1 MGTNLTAQV
10 RNIAEVTTAV
20 ARGDLSRKITV
31 DVKGEILQLKN
42 TINTMVDQLNAF
54 AAEVT
59 RVAREVGTEGKL
71 GGQAQVR
78 GVAGTWK
85 DLTDSV
91 NVMAAN
97 LTDQVRGI
105 VKVVTA
111 VANGNLRQKLTVQ
124 AKGEVAAL
132 AETINSMTDTLA
144 TFADQ
149 VTNVAREVGVEGRLG
164 GQANVPGTAGT
175 WEDLTANVNLLA
187 ANLTTQVRAIAEVAT
202 AVTKG
207 DLTRSIQVEARGEVA
222 ELKDNINTM
231 IGNLRVTTERNEEQ
245 DWLKTNLAKF
255 TRMLQG
261 QRDLVTVG
269 EMLLSE
275 LAPLVNAERGTIYQ
289 MISPEGERPS
299 LRRLASYADGFELP
313 ESIALGKG
321 LVGQCAK
328 ENQRILLSDVPS
340 GYMPIHSSLGASKP
354 AAIVVLP
361 VLFEGQTKAVI
372 ELASLHKFTE
382 AHLSFLEQLT
392 QSIGVVLNTIEA
404 TMRTEGLL
412 QQSQQLTVEL
422 RAGQRNFNKRMRN
435 SSKKPGNWLN
445 RMQRS
450 NGRTWKSNRRA
461 APWRKRLPSWH

>member
-1 MGTNLTAQV
+1 
-10 RNIAEVTTAV
+10 
-20 ARGDLSRKITV
+20 
-31 DVKGEILQLKN
+31 
-42 TINTMVDQLNAF
+42 
-54 AAEVT
+54 
-59 RVAREVGTEGKL
+59 
-71 GGQAQVR
+71 
-78 GVAGTWK
+78 
-85 DLTDSV
+85 
-91 NVMAAN
+91 
-97 LTDQVRGI
+97 
-105 VKVVTA
+105 
-111 VANGNLRQKLTVQ
+111 
-124 AKGEVAAL
+124 
-132 AETINSMTDTLA
+132 
-144 TFADQ
+144 
-149 VTNVAREVGVEGRLG
+149 
-164 GQANVPGTAGT
+164 
-175 WEDLTANVNLLA
+175 
-187 ANLTTQVRAIAEVAT
+187 
-202 AVTKG
+202 
-207 DLTRSIQVEARGEVA
+207 
-222 ELKDNINTM
+222 
-231 IGNLRVTTERNEEQ
+231 
-245 DWLKTNLAKF
+245 
-255 TRMLQG
+255 
-261 QRDLVTVG
+261 
-269 EMLLSE
+269 MLLSE

-299 LRRLASYADGFELP
+299 LRRLASYADSFELP

-422 RAGQRNFNKRMRN
+422 RAGQKELHKRIRN